1 VCQTGDPIRVLHVDD
16 EPDFA
21 ATAAELLERE
31 DDRLDVRTATGP
43 TEGLSRLDSG
53 EFDCVVS
60 DYEMPEC
67 DGIGFLRAVRERDPD
82 LPFVL
87 FTGRGSEAV
96 ASDAVSAGVTD
107 YLQKGAGTSQY
118 TVLANRISN
127 AVAAHR
133 SAVAAEQRRDRLEQI
148 LKTVPSCVV
157 QLDADGRFRF
167 ANRRAEEVL
176 GLGESAL
183 TERRFDDPGWEIR
196 DLDGEPIP
204 TERLPF
210 RRVRDAGE
218 ALYGVRHT
226 IRWPDG
232 TEKVLEVNGAPL
244 SDEDGSIRGVVFSL
258 TDVTERRRNGY

>member
-1 VCQTGDPIRVLHVDD
+1 MCQTGDPIRVLHVDD

-96 ASDAVSAGVTD
+96 ASDAISAGVTD

-133 SAVAAEQRRDRLEQI
+133 SAAAAEQRRDRLEQI

-157 QLDADGRFRF
+157 QLDADGRFTF

-176 GLGESAL
+176 GLEESAL

-244 SDEDGSIRGVVFSL
+244 SDEDGSVRGVVFSL